1 MVEENNQRIL
11 KCKASTDS
19 NKLAGSIHS
28 AYKED
33 SGVPLIIR
41 VIGAGSLNQAM
52 KAVII
57 SNKYFIKK
65 GIVVCVQPSFQDA
78 GENMT
83 AIELKLLF
91 QKI

>member
-11 KCKASTDS
+11 RCKASTDS

-28 AYKED
+28 AYKENQD
-33 SGVPLIIR
+33 APIIIR
-41 VIGAGSLNQAM
+41 VIGTGSLNQAM
-52 KAVII
+52 KAVTI
-57 SNKYFIKK
+57 SNKYFAKQ
-65 GIVVCVQPSFQDA
+65 GVVVCTQPSFQDA
-78 GENMT
+78 GDNMT